1 MKRVIS
7 ISIVVFWLVMVGL
20 LVQRTVPSL
29 GSRPTTPRV
38 EAKLLSQAVQ
48 PILQPQEKWMGIYH
62 QDRKI
67 GYLHRRL
74 TPTASG
80 YQSTEQWR
88 MKLQVL
94 GTPQMIQT
102 DVQANTDQHYALND
116 FSFRLRS
123 AGTEFHVAG
132 HVSLT
137 QASPKEENVTTAPSA
152 SHSLQGTLTV
162 GGEPTPFSFALH
174 EPLYLPSLTQM
185 ALQNIKLQPGD
196 VHEFSVSNPLSGQPG
211 TITLTTV
218 GPETLALNGKPQK
231 VTKIATQ
238 YAGMTAHAWFD
249 QAGNVVREEA
259 PFGLVLLQ
267 ENQQTALAHGWQDNT
282 PLDLVTSTAIPVH
295 TALAHPRQLTQLRFT
310 LNGLD
315 EDRAFAFPPRQQY

>member
-20 LVQRTVPSL
+20 LVQRTVGRLPA
-29 GSRPTTPRV
+29 TARV
-38 EAKLLSQAVQ
+38 EAKLLSHAVE

-62 QDRKI
+62 HDRKI
-67 GYLHRRL
+67 GYLHRQL

-80 YQSTEQWR
+80 YQWTEQWR

-132 HVSLT
+132 HVTLT
-137 QASPKEENVTTAPSA
+137 QASLGEESVTTAPSA
-152 SHSLQGTLTV
+152 SRSLQGTLTT

-185 ALQNIKLQPGD
+185 ALQNVKLQPGD
-196 VHEFSVSNPLSGQPG
+196 VHEFSVFNPLSG
-211 TITLTTV
+211 
-218 GPETLALNGKPQK
+218 
-231 VTKIATQ
+231 
-238 YAGMTAHAWFD
+238 
-249 QAGNVVREEA
+249 
-259 PFGLVLLQ
+259 
-267 ENQQTALAHGWQDNT
+267 
-282 PLDLVTSTAIPVH
+282 
-295 TALAHPRQLTQLRFT
+295 
-310 LNGLD
+310 
-315 EDRAFAFPPRQQY
+315 